1 MLCFIPLQ
9 DKTPLPV
16 RDLSPSLLKCV
27 EAALEGDVLEG
38 VQSVAVGNLKSGLNR
53 LTDPRGERGLSD
65 GALKALDSASKML
78 ETDANVKIVAEL
90 LLPLMKG
97 FCVFNERHHKA
108 LGNIHAH
115 NYGMFFLLPL
125 TGKVLPQVNGG
136 FHKPRVLNLVHMFIV
151 VFSIQ

>member
-1 MLCFIPLQ
+1 MC
-9 DKTPLPV
+9 
-16 RDLSPSLLKCV
+16 RGS
-27 EAALEGDVLEG
+27 ALEGDVLEG

-115 NYGMFFLLPL
+115 NYGMFLPPSVNWKGL
-125 TGKVLPQVNGG
+125 TLGKWW
-136 FHKPRVLNLVHMFIV
+136 
-151 VFSIQ
+151 FSQT